1 LAARQTL
8 SLAEQFFASP
18 RDDAQAPSQRQ
29 IQIYLYLAQSLMTR
43 LPGQTALPM
52 PVQAMPQPHVTRCRR
67 MPREIPFFDALI
79 PAILLLLIVSA
90 VLYFLLERLV
100 ETVDLAA
107 YVWHPALF
115 RFAVFVILF
124 SSLSLWW
131 YS

>member
-1 LAARQTL
+1 
-8 SLAEQFFASP
+8 
-18 RDDAQAPSQRQ
+18 
-29 IQIYLYLAQSLMTR
+29 
-43 LPGQTALPM
+43 
-52 PVQAMPQPHVTRCRR
+52 

-79 PAILLLLIVSA
+79 PAILLILMASA
-90 VLYFLLERLV
+90 VLYFLLERLI

-131 YS
+131 YA